1 MRRLVILLALLV
13 AACGTEEF
21 SDLREFV
28 QQSGQGLRGKVAP
41 LPDVKKYE
49 PFAYAAFDMPD
60 PFRPREIDTKGGGV
74 AAGSGKAP
82 DLARPKEPLE
92 AYPLDNLKMVGT
104 LERGRRMHALVKTP
118 DNNVFRVTVGNYM
131 GQNFGRVTEIG
142 EAELKLTEIVQEGG
156 GDWTERTASLLLA
169 E

>member
-1 MRRLVILLALLV
+1 MRRLVIVLALFV

-41 LPDVKKYE
+41 LPEVQKYE
-49 PFAYAAFDMPD
+49 PFTYAAFDMPD
-60 PFRPREIDTKGGGV
+60 PFRPREIDTKGGSV

-82 DLARPKEPLE
+82 DLNRPKEPLE

-118 DNNVFRVTVGNYM
+118 DNNIFRVTVGNYM
-131 GQNFGRVTEIG
+131 GQNFGRITGIG
-142 EAELKLTEIVQEGG
+142 EAELQLTEIVQEGG
-156 GDWTERTASLLLA
+156 GDWTERSASLLLA

>member
-1 MRRLVILLALLV
+1 MKRLVVLLGFFLV
-13 AACGTEEF
+13 ACGTEEF

-41 LPDVKKYE
+41 LPEVQKYE
-49 PFAYAAFDMPD
+49 PFSYAVFDLPD
-60 PFRPREIDTKGGGV
+60 PFRPREIDTRGGNV

-82 DLARPKEPLE
+82 DLNRPKEPLE

-104 LERGRRMHALVKTP
+104 LERNRRVHALVKTP

-131 GQNFGRVTEIG
+131 GQNFGRITEIG

>member
-1 MRRLVILLALLV
+1 MKRLAVLLVFLLA
-13 AACGTEEF
+13 ACSSDEF

-41 LPDVKKYE
+41 LPDVQKYE
-49 PFAYAAFDMPD
+49 PFTYAAFDLPD
-60 PFRPREIDTKGGGV
+60 PFRPREIDTKGRGAG
-74 AAGSGKAP
+74 GSGKVP
-82 DLARPKEPLE
+82 DLNRPKEPLE

-104 LERGRRMHALVKTP
+104 LERDHRMSALVKTP
-118 DNNVFRVTVGNYM
+118 DNNVFRVTVGNYL
-131 GQNFGRVTEIG
+131 GQNFGRITEIG
-142 EAELKLTEIVQEGG
+142 EAELKMTEIVQEGG